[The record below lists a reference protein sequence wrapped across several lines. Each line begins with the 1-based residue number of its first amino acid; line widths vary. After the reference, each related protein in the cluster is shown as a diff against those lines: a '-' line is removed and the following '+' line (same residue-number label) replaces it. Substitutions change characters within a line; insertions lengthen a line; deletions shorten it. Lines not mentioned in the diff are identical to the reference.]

1 MECMKHIYTVLF
13 FCLVSLF
20 ISFDASAQIKGVVTD
35 SLTNEPL
42 MYITVQY
49 EGKGVGAITNA
60 EGEYQVETRK
70 GWDEL
75 MFSAIGYITKR
86 VKLTP
91 DTKVL
96 NVQLAPA
103 DVMLSEVV
111 VKPKKEKYSRKNN
124 PAVDFMRKVIANK
137 KALKL
142 EENDYY
148 QYQKYEKM
156 KMSIN
161 DVTPEKMEKGIY
173 KKFSF
178 FKDQVEVSPKTNKMI
193 LPISIKETASR
204 TIYRKS
210 PKSEKTIIE
219 GMNSTGIE
227 EFFNTGDMLGT
238 ILNDVFSDI
247 NIYDDDIR
255 LLQRRFVSPIGRGA
269 ITFYKYYLMDTLMVD
284 KQECVHLTFVPQ
296 NPQDFGFTGHLYVV
310 KDSTYAV
317 KRCTMNLPKRTGVN
331 FVDNMDIVQE
341 YEQLPDGNWVL
352 TDDDMTVELVFVKG
366 IQGLE
371 VQRTTKYT
379 DYKFDEIEP
388 RLFRL
393 KGNVIK
399 EANMLAKSDEYWAKI
414 RQVPLTKK
422 ESNMDIFMNRI
433 EQIPGFK
440 YVIFG
445 AKALIENFVETGSK
459 EHPSKVDIGPIN
471 TMITSNYVNGTRFR
485 LSAMTTGNLHPHWSF
500 SGYGAYGTKDKK
512 WFYSGQAAY
521 SFNKREYVLW
531 EFPKHYLA
539 FKYTYDVMSPMDKYL
554 MTDKDNMFVGWK
566 WTTVDQ
572 MSYIRDATLTYELE
586 TNSGFSVMAMARHR
600 NDQPAGV
607 LQYWKNNGKVA
618 GQWDATNTLVHD
630 MTTTELGVT
639 LRYAPGETFVN
650 TKQRRVPVSLD
661 APVFTLSHTAG
672 FKGVLGGEYNFN
684 LTELSLRKRIWFG
697 SWGKLDVTARAGA
710 QWNTVP
716 FPLLNLPMA
725 NLSYITQNNESFNL
739 IDNMEFLNDRYAS
752 LALSYDMNG
761 KLFNRI
767 PLIKRLKWRERF
779 RIRGLWGTLTDKNNP
794 YKSNN
799 PDLFL
804 FPMRNGLP
812 TSYVMGKTPYVEASV
827 GIYNI
832 FKLIHI
838 EYVRRLTYTNMPGVQ
853 KDGIRFMI
861 LTIF

>member
-1 MECMKHIYTVLF
+1 MKQRYTIYALF
-13 FCLVSLF
+13 LLSLF
-20 ISFDASAQIKGVVTD
+20 VSISASAQIKGVITD

-49 EGKGVGAITNA
+49 EGKGVGGISNA
-60 EGEYQVETRK
+60 NGEYQVETRK

-75 MFSAIGYITKR
+75 TFSAVGYITKK
-86 VKLTP
+86 VKLKPGTR
-91 DTKVL
+91 VL
-96 NVQLAPA
+96 NVKLQS
-103 DVMLSEVV
+103 DDIMLSEVV

-124 PAVDFMRKVIANK
+124 PAVEFMKKVIENK

-156 KMSIN
+156 KMSLN
-161 DVTPEKMEKGIY
+161 DVTPDKMEKGIY

-193 LPISIKETASR
+193 LPISIKETASK
-204 TIYRKS
+204 TIFRKN

-238 ILNDVFSDI
+238 ILTDVFSDI

-269 ITFYKYYLMDTLMVD
+269 ISFYKYYLMDTLMVD
-284 KQECVHLTFVPQ
+284 RQECVHLTFVPQ

-317 KRCTMNLPKRTGVN
+317 KKCTMNLPKKTGVN
-331 FVDNMDIVQE
+331 FVENLDIVQQF
-341 YEQLPDGNWVL
+341 EQLPDSNWVL
-352 TDDDMTVELVFVKG
+352 TDDDMTVELHFVKG

-371 VQRTTKYT
+371 VQRTTKYS
-379 DYKFDEIEP
+379 DYQFTEIEP

-399 EANMLAKSDEYWAKI
+399 EANMLAKSDEYWAKV

-422 ESNMDIFMNRI
+422 ESTMDVFMNRI

-459 EHPSKVDIGPIN
+459 KHPSKFDFGPIN

-485 LSAMTTGNLHPHWSF
+485 LSGMTTGNLDPHWSL
-500 SGYGAYGTKDKK
+500 SGYGAYGTKK
-512 WFYSGQAAY
+512 WFYSGQVAY

-531 EFPKHYLA
+531 EFPKHYIA

-554 MTDKDNMFVGWK
+554 ATDKDNLFVGWK

-572 MSYIRDATLTYELE
+572 MSYMRDATLTYELE
-586 TNSGFSVMAMARHR
+586 TNTGFSVQAMARHR
-600 NDQPAGV
+600 NDQPAGQ
-607 LQYWKNNGKVA
+607 LQYWKNNGETP
-618 GQWDATNTLVHD
+618 GQWDEKNTLVHD
-630 MTTTELGVT
+630 ITTTELGVT

-661 APVFTLSHTAG
+661 APTFTLSHTAG

-684 LTELSLRKRIWFG
+684 LTEASIRKRFWLG

-739 IDNMEFLNDRYAS
+739 INNMEFLNDRYAS
-752 LALSYDMNG
+752 LNLSYDMNG

-767 PLIKRLKWRERF
+767 PLIKKLKWREMF

-804 FPMRNGLP
+804 FPMRDGVP
-812 TSYVMGKTPYVEASV
+812 TSHVMGKTPYVEASV

-832 FKLIHI
+832 FKLLHI
-838 EYVRRLTYTNMPGVQ
+838 EYVRRLTYTDIPGV
-853 KDGIRFMI
+853 KKGGIRFMI
-861 LTIF
+861 LMIF

>member
-1 MECMKHIYTVLF
+1 MKQRYTIYALF
-13 FCLVSLF
+13 LLSLF
-20 ISFDASAQIKGVVTD
+20 VSISASAQIKGVITD

-49 EGKGVGAITNA
+49 EGKGVGGISNA
-60 EGEYQVETRK
+60 NGEYQVETRK

-75 MFSAIGYITKR
+75 TFSAVGYITKK
-86 VKLTP
+86 VKLKPGTR
-91 DTKVL
+91 VL
-96 NVQLAPA
+96 NVKLQS
-103 DVMLSEVV
+103 DDIMLSEVV

-124 PAVDFMRKVIANK
+124 PAVEFMKKVIENK

-156 KMSIN
+156 KMSLN
-161 DVTPEKMEKGIY
+161 DVTPDKMEKGIY

-193 LPISIKETASR
+193 LPISIKETASK
-204 TIYRKS
+204 TIFRKN

-238 ILNDVFSDI
+238 ILTDVFSDI

-269 ITFYKYYLMDTLMVD
+269 ISFYKYYLMDTLMVD

-310 KDSTYAV
+310 KDSNYAV
-317 KRCTMNLPKRTGVN
+317 KKCTMNLPKKTGVN
-331 FVDNMDIVQE
+331 FVENLDIVQQF
-341 YEQLPDGNWVL
+341 EQLPDSNWVL
-352 TDDDMTVELVFVKG
+352 TDDDMTVELHFVKG

-379 DYKFDEIEP
+379 DYQFTEIEP

-399 EANMLAKSDEYWAKI
+399 EANMLAKSDEYWAKV

-422 ESNMDIFMNRI
+422 ESTMDVFMNRI

-459 EHPSKVDIGPIN
+459 NHPSKFDFGPIN

-485 LSAMTTGNLHPHWSF
+485 LSGMTTGDLDPHWSL

-512 WFYSGQAAY
+512 WFYSGQVAY

-531 EFPKHYLA
+531 EFPKHYIA

-554 MTDKDNMFVGWK
+554 ATDKDNLFVGWK

-572 MSYIRDATLTYELE
+572 MSYMRDATLTYELE
-586 TNSGFSVMAMARHR
+586 TNTGFSVQAMARHR
-600 NDQPAGV
+600 NDQPAGQ
-607 LQYWKNNGKVA
+607 LQYWKNNGETP
-618 GQWDATNTLVHD
+618 GQWDEKNTLVHD
-630 MTTTELGVT
+630 ITTTELGVT

-661 APVFTLSHTAG
+661 APTFTLSHTAG

-684 LTELSLRKRIWFG
+684 LTEASIRKRFWLG

-739 IDNMEFLNDRYAS
+739 INNMEFLNDRYAS
-752 LALSYDMNG
+752 LNLSYDMNG

-767 PLIKRLKWRERF
+767 PLIKKLKWREMF

-804 FPMRNGLP
+804 FPMRDGVP
-812 TSYVMGKTPYVEASV
+812 TSHVMGKTPYVEASV

-832 FKLIHI
+832 FKLLHI
-838 EYVRRLTYTNMPGVQ
+838 EYVRRLTYTDIPGV
-853 KDGIRFMI
+853 KKGGIRFMI
-861 LTIF
+861 LMIF

>member
-1 MECMKHIYTVLF
+1 MKQRYTIYVLF
-13 FCLVSLF
+13 LLSLSVS
-20 ISFDASAQIKGVVTD
+20 ISTSAQIKGVITD

-49 EGKGVGAITNA
+49 EGKGVGGISNA
-60 EGEYQVETRK
+60 NGEYQVENRK

-75 MFSAIGYITKR
+75 TFSAIGYITKK
-86 VKLTP
+86 VKLKPGTR
-91 DTKVL
+91 TL
-96 NVQLAPA
+96 NVKLQPDDIL
-103 DVMLSEVV
+103 LSEVV

-124 PAVDFMRKVIANK
+124 PAVEFMKKVIENK

-156 KMSIN
+156 KMSLN
-161 DVTPEKMEKGIY
+161 DVTPDKMEKGIY

-178 FKDQVEVSPKTNKMI
+178 FKDQVEVSPKTSKMI
-193 LPISIKETASR
+193 LPISIKETASK
-204 TIYRKS
+204 TIFRKN

-238 ILNDVFSDI
+238 ILTDVFSDI

-269 ITFYKYYLMDTLMVD
+269 ISFYKYYLMDTLTID

-317 KRCTMNLPKRTGVN
+317 KKCTMNLPKKTGVN
-331 FVDNMDIVQE
+331 FVENLDIVQQF
-341 YEQLPDGNWVL
+341 EQLPDSNWVL
-352 TDDDMTVELVFVKG
+352 TDDDMTVELHFVKG

-371 VQRTTKYT
+371 VQRTTKYS
-379 DYKFDEIEP
+379 DYQFAEIEP

-399 EANMLAKSDEYWAKI
+399 EANMLAKSDEYWAKV

-422 ESNMDIFMNRI
+422 ESTMDVFMNRI

-459 EHPSKVDIGPIN
+459 NHPSKFDFGPIN
-471 TMITSNYVNGTRFR
+471 TIITSNYVNGTRFR
-485 LSAMTTGNLHPHWSF
+485 LSGMTTGNLDPHWSL

-512 WFYSGQAAY
+512 WFYSGQVAY

-531 EFPKHYLA
+531 EFPKHYVA

-554 MTDKDNMFVGWK
+554 ATDKDNLFVGWK

-572 MSYIRDATLTYELE
+572 MSYMRDATLTYELE
-586 TNSGFSVMAMARHR
+586 TNTGFSVQAMARHR
-600 NDQPAGV
+600 NDQPAGQ
-607 LQYWKNNGKVA
+607 LQYWKNNGEIL
-618 GQWDATNTLVHD
+618 GQWDEKNTLVHD
-630 MTTTELGVT
+630 ITTTELGVT

-661 APVFTLSHTAG
+661 APTFTLSHTAG
-672 FKGVLGGEYNFN
+672 FKGVLGGEYDFN
-684 LTELSLRKRIWFG
+684 LTEASIRKRFWLG

-739 IDNMEFLNDRYAS
+739 INNMEFLNDRYAS
-752 LALSYDMNG
+752 LNLSYDMNG
-761 KLFNRI
+761 KLFNRL
-767 PLIKRLKWRERF
+767 PLIKKLKWREMF

-804 FPMRNGLP
+804 FPMRDGVP
-812 TSYVMGKTPYVEASV
+812 TSHVMSKTPYVEASV

-832 FKLIHI
+832 FKLLHI
-838 EYVRRLTYTNMPGVQ
+838 EYVRRLTYTDIPGV
-853 KDGIRFMI
+853 KKGGIRFMI
-861 LTIF
+861 LMIF

>member
-1 MECMKHIYTVLF
+1 MKRFYITFILLAVAW
-13 FCLVSLF
+13 LVPASL
-20 ISFDASAQIKGVVTD
+20 SAQIRGVITD

-49 EGKGVGAITNA
+49 EGKGVGGISNA
-60 EGEYQVETRK
+60 QGEYEVETRS
-70 GWDEL
+70 GWNEL
-75 MFSAIGYITKR
+75 TFSAIGYVTKK
-86 VKLTP
+86 VKFAP
-91 DTKVL
+91 GTKVL
-96 NVQLAPA
+96 NVKMTA
-103 DVMLSEVV
+103 DDIMLSEVV

-124 PAVDFMRKVIANK
+124 PAVEFMKKVIANK
-137 KALKL
+137 KELKL

-193 LPISIKETASR
+193 LPISIKETGSR
-204 TIYRKS
+204 TIYRKN
-210 PKSEKTIIE
+210 PKSKKTIIE

-227 EFFNTGDMLGT
+227 EFFSTGDMLGT

-269 ITFYKYYLMDTLMVD
+269 ISFYKFYLMDTLMVD
-284 KQECVHLTFVPQ
+284 KRECVHLTFVPQ
-296 NPQDFGFTGHLYVV
+296 NSQDFGFTGHLYVV

-317 KRCTMNLPKRTGVN
+317 KKCTMNLPKNTGVN
-331 FVDNMDIVQE
+331 FVENLDIVQE
-341 YEQLPDGNWVL
+341 FEQLPDSNWVL
-352 TDDDMTVELVFVKG
+352 TDDDMTVELAFVKG

-379 DYKFDEIEP
+379 DYNFDEIEA

-399 EANMLAKSDEYWAKI
+399 ESNMLAKSDEYWAKV

-422 ESNMDIFMNRI
+422 ESTMDLFMNRI

-459 EHPSKVDIGPIN
+459 EHPSKFDFGPIN
-471 TMITSNYVNGTRFR
+471 TIITSNYVNGTRFR
-485 LSAMTTGNLHPHWSF
+485 LSGLTTGNFHPHWNF
-500 SGYGAYGTKDKK
+500 SGYGAYGTRDHK
-512 WFYSGQAAY
+512 WFYSAQAAY

-554 MTDKDNMFVGWK
+554 DTDKDNVFVGWK

-586 TNSGFSVMAMARHR
+586 TPIGFSMKAMARLR
-600 NDQPAGV
+600 NDEPAGGV
-607 LQYWKNNGKVA
+607 LQYWKNDGKTPGV
-618 GQWDATNTLVHD
+618 WDETNTLIKD
-630 MTTTELGVT
+630 ITTTELGIS

-661 APVFTLSHTAG
+661 APQFTLSHTLG
-672 FKGVLGGEYNFN
+672 IKGVLGGEYNFN
-684 LTELSLRKRIWFG
+684 LTEASIRKRFWFG
-697 SWGKLDVTARAGA
+697 SWGKLDVTLRAGA
-710 QWNTVP
+710 QWNKVP

-725 NLSYITQNNESFNL
+725 NLSYINQHNESFNL
-739 IDNMEFLNDRYAS
+739 INNMEFLNDRYGS
-752 LALSYDMNG
+752 LALTYDMNG

-767 PLIKRLKWRERF
+767 PLIKKLKWREIF
-779 RIRGLWGTLTDKNNP
+779 RIRGLYGTLTDKNNP
-794 YKSNN
+794 YKNHDS
-799 PDLFL
+799 DLFL
-804 FPMRNGLP
+804 FPMRNGQP
-812 TSYVMGKTPYVEASV
+812 TSFVMGKTPYVEASV

-832 FKLIHI
+832 FKLLHI
-838 EYVRRLTYTNMPGVQ
+838 EYVRRLTYTDIPGVK

-861 LTIF
+861 LMIF

>member
-1 MECMKHIYTVLF
+1 MKQRYTIYVLF
-13 FCLVSLF
+13 LLSLF
-20 ISFDASAQIKGVVTD
+20 VSISTSAQIKGVITD

-49 EGKGVGAITNA
+49 EGKGVGGISNA
-60 EGEYQVETRK
+60 NGEYQVENRK

-75 MFSAIGYITKR
+75 TFSAIGYITKK
-86 VKLTP
+86 VKLKPGTR
-91 DTKVL
+91 TL
-96 NVQLAPA
+96 NVKLQPDDIL
-103 DVMLSEVV
+103 LSEVV

-124 PAVDFMRKVIANK
+124 PAVEFMKKVIENK

-156 KMSIN
+156 KMSLN
-161 DVTPEKMEKGIY
+161 DVTPDKMEKGIY

-178 FKDQVEVSPKTNKMI
+178 FKDQVEVSPKTSKMI
-193 LPISIKETASR
+193 LPISIKETASK
-204 TIYRKS
+204 TIFRKN

-238 ILNDVFSDI
+238 ILTDVFSDI

-269 ITFYKYYLMDTLMVD
+269 ISFYKYYLMDTLTID

-317 KRCTMNLPKRTGVN
+317 KKCTMNLPKKTGVN
-331 FVDNMDIVQE
+331 FVENLDIVQQF
-341 YEQLPDGNWVL
+341 EQLPDSNWVL
-352 TDDDMTVELVFVKG
+352 TDDDMTVELHFVKG

-371 VQRTTKYT
+371 VQRTTKYS
-379 DYKFDEIEP
+379 DYQFAEIEP

-399 EANMLAKSDEYWAKI
+399 EANMLAKSDEYWAKV

-422 ESNMDIFMNRI
+422 ESTMDVFMNRI

-459 EHPSKVDIGPIN
+459 NHPSKFDFGPIN

-485 LSAMTTGNLHPHWSF
+485 LSGMTTGNLDPHWSL

-512 WFYSGQAAY
+512 WFYSGQVAY

-531 EFPKHYLA
+531 EFPKHYVA

-554 MTDKDNMFVGWK
+554 ATDKDNLFVGWK

-572 MSYIRDATLTYELE
+572 MSYMRDATLTYELE
-586 TNSGFSVMAMARHR
+586 TNTGFSVQAMARHR
-600 NDQPAGV
+600 NDQPAGQ
-607 LQYWKNNGKVA
+607 LQYWKNNGEIL
-618 GQWDATNTLVHD
+618 GQWDEKNTLVHD
-630 MTTTELGVT
+630 ITTTELGVT

-661 APVFTLSHTAG
+661 APTFTLSHTAG
-672 FKGVLGGEYNFN
+672 FKGVLGGEYDFN
-684 LTELSLRKRIWFG
+684 LTEASIRKRFWLG

-739 IDNMEFLNDRYAS
+739 INNMEFLNDRYAS
-752 LALSYDMNG
+752 LNLSYDMNG
-761 KLFNRI
+761 KLFNRL
-767 PLIKRLKWRERF
+767 PLIKKLKWREMF

-804 FPMRNGLP
+804 FPMRDGVP
-812 TSYVMGKTPYVEASV
+812 TSHVMSKTPYVEASV

-832 FKLIHI
+832 FKLLHI
-838 EYVRRLTYTNMPGVQ
+838 EYVRRLTYTDIPGV
-853 KDGIRFMI
+853 KKGGIRFMI
-861 LTIF
+861 LMIF

>member
-1 MECMKHIYTVLF
+1 MKQRYTIYALF
-13 FCLVSLF
+13 LLSLF
-20 ISFDASAQIKGVVTD
+20 VSISASAQIKGVITD

-49 EGKGVGAITNA
+49 EGKGVGGISNA
-60 EGEYQVETRK
+60 NGEYQVETRK

-75 MFSAIGYITKR
+75 TFSAVGYITKK
-86 VKLTP
+86 VKLKPGTR
-91 DTKVL
+91 VL
-96 NVQLAPA
+96 NVKLQS
-103 DVMLSEVV
+103 DDIMLSEVV

-124 PAVDFMRKVIANK
+124 PAVEFMKKVIENK

-156 KMSIN
+156 KMSLN
-161 DVTPEKMEKGIY
+161 DVTPDKMEKGIY

-193 LPISIKETASR
+193 LPISIKETASK
-204 TIYRKS
+204 TIFRKN

-238 ILNDVFSDI
+238 ILTDVFSDI

-269 ITFYKYYLMDTLMVD
+269 ISFYKYYLMDTLMVD
-284 KQECVHLTFVPQ
+284 RQECVHLTFVPQ

-317 KRCTMNLPKRTGVN
+317 KKCTMNLPKKTGVN
-331 FVDNMDIVQE
+331 FVENLDIVQQF
-341 YEQLPDGNWVL
+341 EQLPDGNWVL
-352 TDDDMTVELVFVKG
+352 TDDDFAGELHFVKG

-371 VQRTTKYT
+371 VQRTTKYS
-379 DYKFDEIEP
+379 DYQFTEIEP

-399 EANMLAKSDEYWAKI
+399 EANMLAKSDEYWAKV

-422 ESNMDIFMNRI
+422 ESTMDVFMNRI

-459 EHPSKVDIGPIN
+459 NHPSKFDFGPIN

-485 LSAMTTGNLHPHWSF
+485 LSGMTTGNLDPHWSL

-512 WFYSGQAAY
+512 WFYSGQVAY

-531 EFPKHYLA
+531 EFPKHYIA

-554 MTDKDNMFVGWK
+554 ATDKDNLFVGWK

-572 MSYIRDATLTYELE
+572 MSYMRDATLTYELE
-586 TNSGFSVMAMARHR
+586 TNTGFSVQAMARHR
-600 NDQPAGV
+600 NDQPAGQ
-607 LQYWKNNGKVA
+607 LQYWKNNGETP
-618 GQWDATNTLVHD
+618 GQWDEKNTLVHD
-630 MTTTELGVT
+630 ITTTELGVT

-661 APVFTLSHTAG
+661 APTFTLSHTAG
-672 FKGVLGGEYNFN
+672 FKGVLGGENNFN
-684 LTELSLRKRIWFG
+684 LTEASIRKRFWLG

-739 IDNMEFLNDRYAS
+739 INNMEFLNDRYAS
-752 LALSYDMNG
+752 LNLSYDMNG

-767 PLIKRLKWRERF
+767 PLIKKLKWREMF

-804 FPMRNGLP
+804 FPMRDGVP
-812 TSYVMGKTPYVEASV
+812 TSHVMGKTPYVEASV

-832 FKLIHI
+832 FKLLHI
-838 EYVRRLTYTNMPGVQ
+838 EYVRRLTYTDIPGV
-853 KDGIRFMI
+853 KKGGIRFMI
-861 LTIF
+861 LMIF

>member
-1 MECMKHIYTVLF
+1 MKRFYITFILLAVAW
-13 FCLVSLF
+13 LVPASL
-20 ISFDASAQIKGVVTD
+20 SAQIRGVITD

-49 EGKGVGAITNA
+49 EGKGVGGISNA
-60 EGEYQVETRK
+60 QGEYEVETRS
-70 GWDEL
+70 GWNEL
-75 MFSAIGYITKR
+75 TFSAIGYVTKK
-86 VKLTP
+86 VKFAP
-91 DTKVL
+91 GTKVL
-96 NVQLAPA
+96 NVKMTA
-103 DVMLSEVV
+103 DDIMLSEVV

-124 PAVDFMRKVIANK
+124 PAVEFMKKVIANK
-137 KALKL
+137 KEQKL

-193 LPISIKETASR
+193 LPISIKETGSR
-204 TIYRKS
+204 TIYRKN
-210 PKSEKTIIE
+210 PKSKKTIIE

-227 EFFNTGDMLGT
+227 EFFSTGDMLGT

-269 ITFYKYYLMDTLMVD
+269 ISFYKFYLMDTLMVD
-284 KQECVHLTFVPQ
+284 KRECVHLTFVPQ
-296 NPQDFGFTGHLYVV
+296 NSQDFGFTGHLYVV

-317 KRCTMNLPKRTGVN
+317 KKCTMNLPKNTGVN
-331 FVDNMDIVQE
+331 FVENLDIVQE
-341 YEQLPDGNWVL
+341 FEQLPDSNWVL
-352 TDDDMTVELVFVKG
+352 TDDDMTVELAFVKG

-379 DYKFDEIEP
+379 DYNFDEIEA

-399 EANMLAKSDEYWAKI
+399 ESNMLAKSDEYWAKV

-422 ESNMDIFMNRI
+422 ESTMDLFMNRI

-459 EHPSKVDIGPIN
+459 EHPSKFDFGPIN
-471 TMITSNYVNGTRFR
+471 TIITSNYVNGTRFR
-485 LSAMTTGNLHPHWSF
+485 LSGLTTGNFHPHWNF
-500 SGYGAYGTKDKK
+500 SGYGAYGTRDHK
-512 WFYSGQAAY
+512 WFYSAQAAY

-554 MTDKDNMFVGWK
+554 DTDKDNVFVGWK

-586 TNSGFSVMAMARHR
+586 TPIGFSMKAMARLR
-600 NDQPAGV
+600 NDEPAGGV
-607 LQYWKNNGKVA
+607 LQYWKNDGKVP
-618 GQWDATNTLVHD
+618 GVWDETNTLIKD
-630 MTTTELGVT
+630 ITTTELGIS

-661 APVFTLSHTAG
+661 APQFTLSHTLG
-672 FKGVLGGEYNFN
+672 IKGVLGGEYNFN
-684 LTELSLRKRIWFG
+684 LTEASIRKRFWFG
-697 SWGKLDVTARAGA
+697 SWGKLDVTLRAGA
-710 QWNTVP
+710 QWNKVP

-725 NLSYITQNNESFNL
+725 NLSYINQHNESFNL
-739 IDNMEFLNDRYAS
+739 INNMEFLNDRYGS
-752 LALSYDMNG
+752 LALTYDMNG

-767 PLIKRLKWRERF
+767 PLIKKLKWREIF
-779 RIRGLWGTLTDKNNP
+779 RIRGLYGTLTDKNNP
-794 YKSNN
+794 YKNHDS
-799 PDLFL
+799 DLFL
-804 FPMRNGLP
+804 FPMRNGQP
-812 TSYVMGKTPYVEASV
+812 TSFVMGKTPYVEASV

-832 FKLIHI
+832 FKLLHI
-838 EYVRRLTYTNMPGVQ
+838 EYVRRLTYTDIPGVK

-861 LTIF
+861 LMIF

>member
-1 MECMKHIYTVLF
+1 MKQRYTIYVLF
-13 FCLVSLF
+13 LLSLSVS
-20 ISFDASAQIKGVVTD
+20 ISTSAQIKGVITD

-49 EGKGVGAITNA
+49 EGKGVGGISNA
-60 EGEYQVETRK
+60 NGEYQVENRK

-75 MFSAIGYITKR
+75 TFSAIGYITKK
-86 VKLTP
+86 VKLKPGTR
-91 DTKVL
+91 TL
-96 NVQLAPA
+96 NVKLQPDDIL
-103 DVMLSEVV
+103 LSEVV

-124 PAVDFMRKVIANK
+124 PAVEFMKKVIENK

-156 KMSIN
+156 KMSLN
-161 DVTPEKMEKGIY
+161 DVTPDKMEKGIY

-178 FKDQVEVSPKTNKMI
+178 FKDQVEVSPKTSKMI
-193 LPISIKETASR
+193 LPISIKETVSK
-204 TIYRKS
+204 TIFRKN

-238 ILNDVFSDI
+238 ILTDVFSDI

-269 ITFYKYYLMDTLMVD
+269 ISFYKYYLMDTLMVD

-317 KRCTMNLPKRTGVN
+317 KKCTMNLPKKTGVN
-331 FVDNMDIVQE
+331 FVENLDIVQQF
-341 YEQLPDGNWVL
+341 EQLHDSNWVL
-352 TDDDMTVELVFVKG
+352 TDDDMTVELHFVKG

-371 VQRTTKYT
+371 VQRTTKYS
-379 DYKFDEIEP
+379 DYQFAEIEP

-399 EANMLAKSDEYWAKI
+399 EANMLAKSDEYWAKV

-422 ESNMDIFMNRI
+422 ESTMDVFMNRI

-459 EHPSKVDIGPIN
+459 NHPSKFDFGPIN

-485 LSAMTTGNLHPHWSF
+485 LSGMTTGNLDPHWSL

-512 WFYSGQAAY
+512 WFYSGQVAY

-531 EFPKHYLA
+531 EFPKHYVA

-554 MTDKDNMFVGWK
+554 ATDKDNLFVGWK

-572 MSYIRDATLTYELE
+572 MSYMRDATLTYELE
-586 TNSGFSVMAMARHR
+586 TNTGFSVQAMARHR
-600 NDQPAGV
+600 NDQPAGQ
-607 LQYWKNNGKVA
+607 LQYWKNNGEIL
-618 GQWDATNTLVHD
+618 GQWDEKNTLVHD
-630 MTTTELGVT
+630 ITTTELGVT

-661 APVFTLSHTAG
+661 APTFTLSHTAG
-672 FKGVLGGEYNFN
+672 FKGVLGGEYDFN
-684 LTELSLRKRIWFG
+684 LTEASIRKRFWLG

-739 IDNMEFLNDRYAS
+739 INNMEFLNDRYAS
-752 LALSYDMNG
+752 LNLSYDMNG
-761 KLFNRI
+761 KLFNRL
-767 PLIKRLKWRERF
+767 PLIKKLKWREMF

-804 FPMRNGLP
+804 FPMRDGVP
-812 TSYVMGKTPYVEASV
+812 TSHVMSKTPYVEASV

-832 FKLIHI
+832 FKLLHI
-838 EYVRRLTYTNMPGVQ
+838 EYVRRLTYTDIPGV
-853 KDGIRFMI
+853 KKGGIRFMI
-861 LTIF
+861 LMIF

>member
-1 MECMKHIYTVLF
+1 MKQLYSITIFLLF
-13 FCLVSLF
+13 LLSAPVG
-20 ISFDASAQIKGVVTD
+20 ASAQIKGVITD

-49 EGKGVGAITNA
+49 EGKGVGSISNA
-60 EGEYQVETRK
+60 DGEYQVETHK

-75 MFSAIGYITKR
+75 TFSAIGYITKK
-86 VKLTP
+86 VKITP
-91 DTKVL
+91 DTKEL
-96 NVQLAPA
+96 NVKLTPA

-124 PAVDFMRKVIANK
+124 PAVEFMKKVIANK

-178 FKDQVEVSPKTNKMI
+178 FKDQVEVSPKTGKLI

-219 GMNSTGIE
+219 GMNSNGIE

-238 ILNDVFSDI
+238 ILTDVFSDV

-269 ITFYKYYLMDTLMVD
+269 ISFYKFYLMDTLMVD

-296 NPQDFGFTGHLYVV
+296 NSQDFGFTGHLYVV

-317 KRCTMNLPKRTGVN
+317 KKAVMNLPKKTGVN
-331 FVDNMDIVQE
+331 FVENLDIVQQF
-341 YEQLPDGNWVL
+341 EQLPDNNWVL
-352 TDDDMTVELVFVKG
+352 TDDDMTVELALMKG

-371 VQRTTKYT
+371 VQRTTKYSN
-379 DYKFDEIEP
+379 YKFDEIEP

-393 KGNVIK
+393 KGSVIK
-399 EANMLAKSDEYWAKI
+399 EANMLAKSDEYWAKV

-422 ESNMDIFMNRI
+422 ESSMDVFMNRI

-459 EHPSKVDIGPIN
+459 KHPSKFDFGPIN

-485 LSAMTTGNLHPHWSF
+485 LSGMTTGNLHPHWSF
-500 SGYGAYGTKDKK
+500 SGYGAYGTRDKK

-539 FKYTYDVMSPMDKYL
+539 FQYTYDVMSPMDKYL
-554 MTDKDNMFVGWK
+554 ATDKDNLFVGWK

-572 MSYIRDATLTYELE
+572 MSYMRDATLTYELE
-586 TNSGFSVMAMARHR
+586 TQSGFSVKAMARHR
-600 NDQPAGV
+600 NDQPAGM
-607 LQYWKNNGKVA
+607 LQYWKNNGTTPGK
-618 GQWDATNTLVHD
+618 WDEKNTLVHD
-630 MTTTELGVT
+630 ITTSELGLT

-661 APVFTLSHTAG
+661 APIFSLSHTVG
-672 FKGVLGGEYNFN
+672 LKGVLGGEYNFN
-684 LTELSLRKRIWFG
+684 LTEASIRKRFWFG

-767 PLIKRLKWRERF
+767 PLIKKLKWREMF
-779 RIRGLWGTLTDKNNP
+779 RIRGMWGTLTDKNNP
-794 YKSNN
+794 YKSSN

-804 FPMRNGLP
+804 FPMRDGMP
-812 TSYVMGKTPYVEASV
+812 TSHVMGHTPYVEASV

-832 FKLIHI
+832 FKLLHI
-838 EYVRRLTYTNMPGVQ
+838 EYVRRLTYTDIPGV
-853 KDGIRFMI
+853 KKGGVRFMI
-861 LTIF
+861 LMIF

>member
-1 MECMKHIYTVLF
+1 MKQRYTIYALF
-13 FCLVSLF
+13 LLSLF
-20 ISFDASAQIKGVVTD
+20 VSISASAQIKGVITD

-49 EGKGVGAITNA
+49 EGKGVGGISNA
-60 EGEYQVETRK
+60 NGEYQVETRK

-75 MFSAIGYITKR
+75 TFSAVGYITKK
-86 VKLTP
+86 VKLKPGTR
-91 DTKVL
+91 VL
-96 NVQLAPA
+96 NVKLQS
-103 DVMLSEVV
+103 DDIMLSEVV

-124 PAVDFMRKVIANK
+124 PAVEFMKKVIENK

-156 KMSIN
+156 KMSLN
-161 DVTPEKMEKGIY
+161 DVTPDKMEKGIY

-193 LPISIKETASR
+193 LPISIKETASK
-204 TIYRKS
+204 TIFRKS

-238 ILNDVFSDI
+238 ILTDVFSDI

-269 ITFYKYYLMDTLMVD
+269 ISFYKYYLMDTLMVD
-284 KQECVHLTFVPQ
+284 RQECVHLTFVPQ

-317 KRCTMNLPKRTGVN
+317 KKCTMNLPKKTGVN
-331 FVDNMDIVQE
+331 FVENLDIVQQF
-341 YEQLPDGNWVL
+341 EQLPDGNWVL
-352 TDDDMTVELVFVKG
+352 TDDDMTVELHFVKG

-371 VQRTTKYT
+371 VQRTTKYS
-379 DYKFDEIEP
+379 DYQFTEIEP

-399 EANMLAKSDEYWAKI
+399 EANMLAKSDEYWAKV

-422 ESNMDIFMNRI
+422 ESTMDVFMNRI

-459 EHPSKVDIGPIN
+459 KHPSKFDFGPIN

-485 LSAMTTGNLHPHWSF
+485 LSGMTTGNLDPHWSL

-512 WFYSGQAAY
+512 WFYSGQVAY

-531 EFPKHYLA
+531 EFPKHYIA
-539 FKYTYDVMSPMDKYL
+539 FKYTYAVMSPKDKNL
-554 MTDKDNMFVGWK
+554 ATDKDNKFVGWK
-566 WTTVDQ
+566 CTTVDK
-572 MSYIRDATLTYELE
+572 MSYMRDATLTYELE
-586 TNSGFSVMAMARHR
+586 TNTGFSVQAMARHR
-600 NDQPAGV
+600 NDQPAGQ
-607 LQYWKNNGKVA
+607 LQYWKNNGETP
-618 GQWDATNTLVHD
+618 GQWDEKNTLVHD
-630 MTTTELGVT
+630 ITTTELGVT

-661 APVFTLSHTAG
+661 APTFTLSHTAG

-684 LTELSLRKRIWFG
+684 LTEASIRKRFWLG

-739 IDNMEFLNDRYAS
+739 INNMEFLNDRYAS
-752 LALSYDMNG
+752 LNLSYDMNG

-767 PLIKRLKWRERF
+767 PLIKKLKWREMF

-804 FPMRNGLP
+804 FPMRDGVP
-812 TSYVMGKTPYVEASV
+812 TSHVMGKTPYVEASV

-832 FKLIHI
+832 FKLLHI
-838 EYVRRLTYTNMPGVQ
+838 EYVRRLTYTDIPGV
-853 KDGIRFMI
+853 KKGGIRFMI
-861 LTIF
+861 LMIF

>member
-1 MECMKHIYTVLF
+1 MKRFYITFILLAVAW
-13 FCLVSLF
+13 LVPASL
-20 ISFDASAQIKGVVTD
+20 SAQIRGVITD

-49 EGKGVGAITNA
+49 EGKGVGGISNA
-60 EGEYQVETRK
+60 QGEYEVETRS
-70 GWDEL
+70 GWNEL
-75 MFSAIGYITKR
+75 TFSAIGYVTKK
-86 VKLTP
+86 VKFAP
-91 DTKVL
+91 GTKVL
-96 NVQLAPA
+96 NVKMTA
-103 DVMLSEVV
+103 DDIMLSEVV

-124 PAVDFMRKVIANK
+124 PAVEFMKKVIANK
-137 KALKL
+137 KELKL

-193 LPISIKETASR
+193 LPISIKETGSR
-204 TIYRKS
+204 TIYRKN
-210 PKSEKTIIE
+210 PKSKKTIIE

-227 EFFNTGDMLGT
+227 EFFSTGDMLGT

-269 ITFYKYYLMDTLMVD
+269 ISFYKFYLMDTLMVD
-284 KQECVHLTFVPQ
+284 KRECVHLTFVPQ
-296 NPQDFGFTGHLYVV
+296 NSQDFGFTGHLYVV

-317 KRCTMNLPKRTGVN
+317 KKCTMNLPKNTGVN
-331 FVDNMDIVQE
+331 FVENLDIVQE
-341 YEQLPDGNWVL
+341 FEQLPDSNWVL
-352 TDDDMTVELVFVKG
+352 TDDDMTVELAFVKG

-379 DYKFDEIEP
+379 DYNFDEIEA

-399 EANMLAKSDEYWAKI
+399 ESNMLAKSDEYWAKV

-422 ESNMDIFMNRI
+422 ESTMDLFMNRI

-459 EHPSKVDIGPIN
+459 DHPSKFDFGPIN
-471 TMITSNYVNGTRFR
+471 TIITSNYVNGTRFR
-485 LSAMTTGNLHPHWSF
+485 LSGLTTGNFHPHWNF
-500 SGYGAYGTKDKK
+500 SGYGAYGTRDHK
-512 WFYSGQAAY
+512 WFYSAQAAY

-554 MTDKDNMFVGWK
+554 DTDKDNVFVGWK

-586 TNSGFSVMAMARHR
+586 TPIGFSMKAMARLR
-600 NDQPAGV
+600 NDEPAGGV
-607 LQYWKNNGKVA
+607 LQYWKNDGKTPGV
-618 GQWDATNTLVHD
+618 WDETNTLIKD
-630 MTTTELGVT
+630 MTTTELGIS

-661 APVFTLSHTAG
+661 APQFTLSHTLG
-672 FKGVLGGEYNFN
+672 IKGVLGGEYNFN
-684 LTELSLRKRIWFG
+684 LTEASIRKRFWFG
-697 SWGKLDVTARAGA
+697 SWGKLDVTLRAGA
-710 QWNTVP
+710 QWNKVP

-725 NLSYITQNNESFNL
+725 NLSYINQHNESFNL
-739 IDNMEFLNDRYAS
+739 INNMEFLNDRYGS
-752 LALSYDMNG
+752 LALTYDMNG

-767 PLIKRLKWRERF
+767 PLIKKLKWREIF
-779 RIRGLWGTLTDKNNP
+779 RIRGLYGTLTDKNNP
-794 YKSNN
+794 YKNHDS
-799 PDLFL
+799 DLFL
-804 FPMRNGLP
+804 FPMRNGQP
-812 TSYVMGKTPYVEASV
+812 TSFVMGKTPYVEASV

-832 FKLIHI
+832 FKLLHI
-838 EYVRRLTYTNMPGVQ
+838 EYVRRLTYTDIPGVK

-861 LTIF
+861 LMIF

>member
-1 MECMKHIYTVLF
+1 MKQRYTIYALF
-13 FCLVSLF
+13 LLSLF
-20 ISFDASAQIKGVVTD
+20 VSISASAQIKGVITD

-49 EGKGVGAITNA
+49 EGKGVGGISNA
-60 EGEYQVETRK
+60 NGEYQVETRK

-75 MFSAIGYITKR
+75 TFSAVGYITKK
-86 VKLTP
+86 VKLKPGTR
-91 DTKVL
+91 VL
-96 NVQLAPA
+96 NVKLQS
-103 DVMLSEVV
+103 DDIMLSEVV

-124 PAVDFMRKVIANK
+124 PAVEFMKKVIEHK

-142 EENDYY
+142 EENDFY

-156 KMSIN
+156 KMSLN
-161 DVTPEKMEKGIY
+161 DVTPDKMEKGIY

-193 LPISIKETASR
+193 LPISIKETASK
-204 TIYRKS
+204 TIFRKS

-238 ILNDVFSDI
+238 ILTDVLSDI

-269 ITFYKYYLMDTLMVD
+269 ISFYKYYLMDTLMVD

-317 KRCTMNLPKRTGVN
+317 KKCTMNLPKKTGVN
-331 FVDNMDIVQE
+331 FVENLDIVQQF
-341 YEQLPDGNWVL
+341 EQLPDGNWVL
-352 TDDDMTVELVFVKG
+352 TDDDMTVELHFVKG

-371 VQRTTKYT
+371 VQRTTKYS
-379 DYKFDEIEP
+379 DYQFTEIEP

-399 EANMLAKSDEYWAKI
+399 EANMLAKSDEYWAKV

-422 ESNMDIFMNRI
+422 ESTMDVFMNRI

-459 EHPSKVDIGPIN
+459 NHPSKFDFGPIN

-485 LSAMTTGNLHPHWSF
+485 LSGMTTGNLDPHWSL

-512 WFYSGQAAY
+512 WFYSGQVAY

-531 EFPKHYLA
+531 EFPKHYIA
-539 FKYTYDVMSPMDKYL
+539 VKYTNDVMSPMDKYL
-554 MTDKDNMFVGWK
+554 ATDKDNLFVGWK

-572 MSYIRDATLTYELE
+572 MSYMRDATLTYELE
-586 TNSGFSVMAMARHR
+586 TNTGFSVQAMARHR
-600 NDQPAGV
+600 NDQPAGQ
-607 LQYWKNNGKVA
+607 LQYWKNNGETP
-618 GQWDATNTLVHD
+618 GQWDEKNTLVHD
-630 MTTTELGVT
+630 ITTTELGVT

-661 APVFTLSHTAG
+661 APTFTLSHTAG

-684 LTELSLRKRIWFG
+684 LTEASIRKRFWLG

-739 IDNMEFLNDRYAS
+739 INNMEFLNDRYAS
-752 LALSYDMNG
+752 LNLSYDMNG

-767 PLIKRLKWRERF
+767 PLIKKLKWREMF

-804 FPMRNGLP
+804 FPMRDGVP
-812 TSYVMGKTPYVEASV
+812 TSHVMGKTPYVEASV

-832 FKLIHI
+832 FKLLHI
-838 EYVRRLTYTNMPGVQ
+838 EYVRRLTYTDIPGV
-853 KDGIRFMI
+853 KKGGIRFMI
-861 LTIF
+861 LMIF

>member
-1 MECMKHIYTVLF
+1 MKQRYIIYALF
-13 FCLVSLF
+13 LLSLF
-20 ISFDASAQIKGVVTD
+20 VSISASAQIKGVITD

-49 EGKGVGAITNA
+49 EGKGVGGISNA
-60 EGEYQVETRK
+60 NGEYQVETRK

-75 MFSAIGYITKR
+75 TFSAVGYITKK
-86 VKLTP
+86 VKLKPGTR
-91 DTKVL
+91 VL
-96 NVQLAPA
+96 NVKLQS
-103 DVMLSEVV
+103 DDIMLSEVV

-124 PAVDFMRKVIANK
+124 PAVEFMKKVIENK

-156 KMSIN
+156 KMSLN
-161 DVTPEKMEKGIY
+161 DVTPDKMEKGIY

-193 LPISIKETASR
+193 LPISIKETASK
-204 TIYRKS
+204 TIFRKS

-219 GMNSTGIE
+219 GMNSAGIE

-238 ILNDVFSDI
+238 ILTDVFSDI

-269 ITFYKYYLMDTLMVD
+269 ISFYKYYLMDTLMVD
-284 KQECVHLTFVPQ
+284 RQECVHLTFVPQ

-317 KRCTMNLPKRTGVN
+317 KKCTMNLPKKTGVN
-331 FVDNMDIVQE
+331 FVENLDIVQQF
-341 YEQLPDGNWVL
+341 EQLPDGNWVL
-352 TDDDMTVELVFVKG
+352 TDDDMTVELHFVKG

-371 VQRTTKYT
+371 VQRTTKYS
-379 DYKFDEIEP
+379 DYQFTEIEP

-399 EANMLAKSDEYWAKI
+399 EANMLAKSDEYWAKV

-422 ESNMDIFMNRI
+422 ESTMDVFMNRI

-459 EHPSKVDIGPIN
+459 NHPSKFDFGPIN

-485 LSAMTTGNLHPHWSF
+485 LSGMTTGNLDPHWSL

-512 WFYSGQAAY
+512 WFYSGQVAY

-531 EFPKHYLA
+531 EFPKHYIA

-554 MTDKDNMFVGWK
+554 ATDKDNLFVGWK

-572 MSYIRDATLTYELE
+572 MSYMRDATLTYELE
-586 TNSGFSVMAMARHR
+586 TNTGFSVQAMARHR
-600 NDQPAGV
+600 NDQPAGQ
-607 LQYWKNNGKVA
+607 LQYWKNNGETP
-618 GQWDATNTLVHD
+618 GQWDEKNTLVHD
-630 MTTTELGVT
+630 ITTTELGVT

-661 APVFTLSHTAG
+661 APTFTLSHTAG

-684 LTELSLRKRIWFG
+684 LTEASIRKRFWFG
-697 SWGKLDVTARAGA
+697 SWGKLDITARAGA

-739 IDNMEFLNDRYAS
+739 INNMEFLNDRYAS
-752 LALSYDMNG
+752 LNLSYDMNG

-767 PLIKRLKWRERF
+767 PLIKKLKWREMF
-779 RIRGLWGTLTDKNNP
+779 RVRGLWGTLTDKNNP
-794 YKSNN
+794 YKSSN

-804 FPMRNGLP
+804 FPTRDGVP
-812 TSYVMGKTPYVEASV
+812 TSHIMDKTPYVEASV

-832 FKLIHI
+832 FKLLHI
-838 EYVRRLTYTNMPGVQ
+838 EYVRRLTYTDIPGT
-853 KDGIRFMI
+853 KNWGIRFMI
-861 LTIF
+861 LTVF

>member
-1 MECMKHIYTVLF
+1 MKQRYTIYALF
-13 FCLVSLF
+13 LLSLF
-20 ISFDASAQIKGVVTD
+20 VSISASAQIKGVITD

-49 EGKGVGAITNA
+49 EGKGVGGISNA
-60 EGEYQVETRK
+60 NGEYQVETRK

-75 MFSAIGYITKR
+75 TFSAVGYITKK
-86 VKLTP
+86 VKLKPGTR
-91 DTKVL
+91 VL
-96 NVQLAPA
+96 NVKLQS
-103 DVMLSEVV
+103 DDIMLSEVV

-124 PAVDFMRKVIANK
+124 PAVEFMKKVIENK

-156 KMSIN
+156 KMSLN
-161 DVTPEKMEKGIY
+161 DVTPDKMEKGIY

-193 LPISIKETASR
+193 LPISIKETASK
-204 TIYRKS
+204 TIFRKS

-238 ILNDVFSDI
+238 ILTDVFSDI

-269 ITFYKYYLMDTLMVD
+269 ISFYKYYLMDTLMVD

-317 KRCTMNLPKRTGVN
+317 KKCTMNLPKKTGVN
-331 FVDNMDIVQE
+331 FVENLDIVQQF
-341 YEQLPDGNWVL
+341 EQLPDGNWVL
-352 TDDDMTVELVFVKG
+352 TDDDMTVELHFVKG

-371 VQRTTKYT
+371 VQRTTKYS
-379 DYKFDEIEP
+379 DYQFTEIEP

-399 EANMLAKSDEYWAKI
+399 EANMLAKSDEYWAKV

-422 ESNMDIFMNRI
+422 ESTMDVFMNRI

-459 EHPSKVDIGPIN
+459 NHPSKFDFGPIN

-485 LSAMTTGNLHPHWSF
+485 LSGMTTGNLDPHWSL

-512 WFYSGQAAY
+512 WFYSGQVAY

-531 EFPKHYLA
+531 EFPKHYIA
-539 FKYTYDVMSPMDKYL
+539 FKYTNDVMSPMDKYL
-554 MTDKDNMFVGWK
+554 ATDKDNLFVGWK

-572 MSYIRDATLTYELE
+572 MSYMRDATLTYELE
-586 TNSGFSVMAMARHR
+586 TNTGFSVQAMARHR
-600 NDQPAGV
+600 NDQPAGQ
-607 LQYWKNNGKVA
+607 LQYWKNNGETP
-618 GQWDATNTLVHD
+618 GQWDEKNTLVHD
-630 MTTTELGVT
+630 ITTTELGVT

-661 APVFTLSHTAG
+661 APTFTLSHTAG

-684 LTELSLRKRIWFG
+684 LTEASIRKRFWL
-697 SWGKLDVTARAGA
+697 GKLDVTARAGA

-739 IDNMEFLNDRYAS
+739 INNMEFLNDRYAS
-752 LALSYDMNG
+752 LNLSYDMNG

-767 PLIKRLKWRERF
+767 PLIKKLKWREMF

-804 FPMRNGLP
+804 FPMRDGVP
-812 TSYVMGKTPYVEASV
+812 TSHVMGKTPYVEASV

-832 FKLIHI
+832 FKLLHI
-838 EYVRRLTYTNMPGVQ
+838 EYVRRLTYTDIPGV
-853 KDGIRFMI
+853 KKGGIRFMI
-861 LTIF
+861 LMIF

>member
-296 NPQDFGFTGHLYVV
+296 NPQDFGFIGHLYVV

-399 EANMLAKSDEYWAKI
+399 EANMLAKSDEYWAKV

>member
-1 MECMKHIYTVLF
+1 MKRFYITFILLAVAW
-13 FCLVSLF
+13 LVPASL
-20 ISFDASAQIKGVVTD
+20 SAQIRGVITD

-49 EGKGVGAITNA
+49 EGKGVGGISNA
-60 EGEYQVETRK
+60 QGEYEVETRS
-70 GWDEL
+70 GWNEL
-75 MFSAIGYITKR
+75 TFSAIGYVTKK
-86 VKLTP
+86 VKFAP
-91 DTKVL
+91 GTKVL
-96 NVQLAPA
+96 NVKMTA
-103 DVMLSEVV
+103 DDIMLSEVV

-124 PAVDFMRKVIANK
+124 PAVEFMKKVIANK
-137 KALKL
+137 KELKL

-193 LPISIKETASR
+193 LPISIKETGSR
-204 TIYRKS
+204 TIYRKN
-210 PKSEKTIIE
+210 PKSKKTIIE

-227 EFFNTGDMLGT
+227 EFFSTGDMLGT

-269 ITFYKYYLMDTLMVD
+269 ISFYKFYLMDTLMVD
-284 KQECVHLTFVPQ
+284 KRECVHLTFVPQ
-296 NPQDFGFTGHLYVV
+296 NSQDFGFTGHLYVV

-317 KRCTMNLPKRTGVN
+317 KKCTMNLPKNTGVN
-331 FVDNMDIVQE
+331 FVENLDIVQE
-341 YEQLPDGNWVL
+341 FEQLPDSNWVL
-352 TDDDMTVELVFVKG
+352 TDDDMTVELAFVKG

-379 DYKFDEIEP
+379 DYNFDEIEA

-399 EANMLAKSDEYWAKI
+399 ESNMLAKSDEYWAKV

-422 ESNMDIFMNRI
+422 ESTMDLFMNRI

-459 EHPSKVDIGPIN
+459 DHPSKFDFGPIN
-471 TMITSNYVNGTRFR
+471 TIITSNYVNGTRFR
-485 LSAMTTGNLHPHWSF
+485 LSGLTTGNFHPHWNF
-500 SGYGAYGTKDKK
+500 SGYGAYGTRDHK
-512 WFYSGQAAY
+512 WFYSAQAAY

-554 MTDKDNMFVGWK
+554 DTDKDNVFVGWK

-586 TNSGFSVMAMARHR
+586 TPIGFSMKAMARLR
-600 NDQPAGV
+600 NDEPAGGV
-607 LQYWKNNGKVA
+607 LQYWKNDGKTPGV
-618 GQWDATNTLVHD
+618 WDETNTLIKD
-630 MTTTELGVT
+630 ITTTELGIS

-661 APVFTLSHTAG
+661 APQFTLSHTLG
-672 FKGVLGGEYNFN
+672 IKGVLGGEYNFN
-684 LTELSLRKRIWFG
+684 LTEASIRKRFWFG
-697 SWGKLDVTARAGA
+697 SWGKLDVTLRAGA
-710 QWNTVP
+710 QWNKVP

-725 NLSYITQNNESFNL
+725 NLSYINQHNESFNL
-739 IDNMEFLNDRYAS
+739 INNMEFLNDRYGS
-752 LALSYDMNG
+752 LALTYDMNG

-767 PLIKRLKWRERF
+767 PLIKKLKWREIF
-779 RIRGLWGTLTDKNNP
+779 RIRGLYGTLTDKNNP
-794 YKSNN
+794 YKNHDS
-799 PDLFL
+799 DLFL
-804 FPMRNGLP
+804 FPMRNGQP
-812 TSYVMGKTPYVEASV
+812 TSFVMGKTPYVEASV

-832 FKLIHI
+832 FKLLHI
-838 EYVRRLTYTNMPGVQ
+838 EYVRRLTYTDIPGVK

-861 LTIF
+861 LMIF

>member
-1 MECMKHIYTVLF
+1 MKQRYTIYVLF
-13 FCLVSLF
+13 LLSLF
-20 ISFDASAQIKGVVTD
+20 VSISTSAQIKGVITD

-49 EGKGVGAITNA
+49 EGKGVGGISNA
-60 EGEYQVETRK
+60 NGEYQVENRK

-75 MFSAIGYITKR
+75 TFSAIGYITKK
-86 VKLTP
+86 VKLKPGTR
-91 DTKVL
+91 TL
-96 NVQLAPA
+96 NVKLQPDDIL
-103 DVMLSEVV
+103 LSEVV

-124 PAVDFMRKVIANK
+124 PAVEFMKKVIENK

-156 KMSIN
+156 KMSLN
-161 DVTPEKMEKGIY
+161 DVTPDKMEKGIY

-178 FKDQVEVSPKTNKMI
+178 FKDQVEVSPKTSKMI
-193 LPISIKETASR
+193 LPISIKETASK
-204 TIYRKS
+204 TIFRKN

-238 ILNDVFSDI
+238 ILTDVFSDI

-269 ITFYKYYLMDTLMVD
+269 ISFYKYYLMDTLMVD

-317 KRCTMNLPKRTGVN
+317 KKCTMNLPKKTGVN
-331 FVDNMDIVQE
+331 FVENLDIVQQF
-341 YEQLPDGNWVL
+341 EQLPDSNWVL
-352 TDDDMTVELVFVKG
+352 TDDDMTVELHFVKG

-371 VQRTTKYT
+371 VQRTTKYS
-379 DYKFDEIEP
+379 DYQFAEIEP

-399 EANMLAKSDEYWAKI
+399 EANMLAKSDEYWAKV

-422 ESNMDIFMNRI
+422 ESTMDVFMNRI

-459 EHPSKVDIGPIN
+459 NHPSKFDFGPIN

-485 LSAMTTGNLHPHWSF
+485 LSGMTTGNLDPHWSL

-512 WFYSGQAAY
+512 WFYSGQVAY

-531 EFPKHYLA
+531 EFPKHYVA

-554 MTDKDNMFVGWK
+554 ATDKDNLFVGWK

-572 MSYIRDATLTYELE
+572 MSYMRDATLTYELE
-586 TNSGFSVMAMARHR
+586 TNTGFSVQAMARHR
-600 NDQPAGV
+600 NDQPAGQ
-607 LQYWKNNGKVA
+607 LQYWKNNGEIL
-618 GQWDATNTLVHD
+618 GQWDEKNTLVHD
-630 MTTTELGVT
+630 ITTTELGVT

-661 APVFTLSHTAG
+661 APTFTLSHTAG
-672 FKGVLGGEYNFN
+672 FKGVLGGEYDFN
-684 LTELSLRKRIWFG
+684 LTEASIRKRFWLG

-739 IDNMEFLNDRYAS
+739 INNMEFLNDRYAS
-752 LALSYDMNG
+752 LNLSYDMNG
-761 KLFNRI
+761 KLFNRL
-767 PLIKRLKWRERF
+767 PLIKKLKWREMF

-794 YKSNN
+794 YKSDN

-804 FPMRNGLP
+804 FPMRDGVP
-812 TSYVMGKTPYVEASV
+812 TSHVMSKTPYVEASV

-832 FKLIHI
+832 FKLLHI
-838 EYVRRLTYTNMPGVQ
+838 EYVRRLTYTDIPGV
-853 KDGIRFMI
+853 KKGGIRFMI
-861 LTIF
+861 LMIF

>member
-1 MECMKHIYTVLF
+1 MKQRYTIYALF
-13 FCLVSLF
+13 LLSLF
-20 ISFDASAQIKGVVTD
+20 VSISASAQIKGVITD

-49 EGKGVGAITNA
+49 EGKGVGGISNA
-60 EGEYQVETRK
+60 NGEYQVETRK

-75 MFSAIGYITKR
+75 TFSAVGYITKK
-86 VKLTP
+86 VKLKPGTR
-91 DTKVL
+91 VL
-96 NVQLAPA
+96 NVKLQS
-103 DVMLSEVV
+103 DDIMLSEVV

-124 PAVDFMRKVIANK
+124 PAVEFMKKVIENK

-156 KMSIN
+156 KMSLN
-161 DVTPEKMEKGIY
+161 DVTPDKMEKGIY

-193 LPISIKETASR
+193 LPISIKETASK
-204 TIYRKS
+204 TIFRKS

-219 GMNSTGIE
+219 GMNSAGIE

-238 ILNDVFSDI
+238 ILTDVFSDI

-269 ITFYKYYLMDTLMVD
+269 ISFYKYYLMDTLMVD
-284 KQECVHLTFVPQ
+284 RQECVHLTFVPQ

-317 KRCTMNLPKRTGVN
+317 KKCTMNLPKKTGVN
-331 FVDNMDIVQE
+331 FVENLDIVQQF
-341 YEQLPDGNWVL
+341 EQLPDGNWVL
-352 TDDDMTVELVFVKG
+352 TDDDMTVELHFVKG

-371 VQRTTKYT
+371 VQRTTKYS
-379 DYKFDEIEP
+379 DYQFTEIEP

-399 EANMLAKSDEYWAKI
+399 EANMLAKSDEYWAKV

-422 ESNMDIFMNRI
+422 ESTMDVFMNRI

-459 EHPSKVDIGPIN
+459 KHPSKFDFGPIN

-485 LSAMTTGNLHPHWSF
+485 LSGMTTGNLDPHWSL

-512 WFYSGQAAY
+512 WFYSGQVAY

-531 EFPKHYLA
+531 EFPKHYIA

-554 MTDKDNMFVGWK
+554 ATDKDNLFVGWK

-572 MSYIRDATLTYELE
+572 MSYMRDATLTYELE
-586 TNSGFSVMAMARHR
+586 TNTGFSIQATARHR
-600 NDQPAGV
+600 NDQPAGE
-607 LQYWKNNGKVA
+607 LPNWENNGETP
-618 GQWDATNTLVHD
+618 GQWDEKNTLVHD
-630 MTTTELGVT
+630 ITTTELGVT

-650 TKQRRVPVSLD
+650 TKPRRVPVSLD
-661 APVFTLSHTAG
+661 APTFTLSHTAG

-684 LTELSLRKRIWFG
+684 LTEASIRKRFWLG

-739 IDNMEFLNDRYAS
+739 INNMEFLNDRYAS
-752 LALSYDMNG
+752 LNLSYDMNG

-767 PLIKRLKWRERF
+767 PLIKKLKWREMF

-804 FPMRNGLP
+804 FPMRDGVP
-812 TSYVMGKTPYVEASV
+812 TSHVMGKTPYVEASV

-832 FKLIHI
+832 FKLLHI
-838 EYVRRLTYTNMPGVQ
+838 EYVRRLTYTDIPGV
-853 KDGIRFMI
+853 KKGGIRFMI
-861 LTIF
+861 LMIF